1 MLHASD
7 GSSGRQSLVNRR
19 NRPAGKPAKA
29 KADAKPAWPAETHS
43 GEGSASA
50 LELLRK
56 LEHRD
61 KLQRPRDPKHNG

>member
-1 MLHASD
+1 MLQASD
-7 GSSGRQSLVNRR
+7 GSSGRPLLVNRK
-19 NRPAGKPAKA
+19 NRTAGKAPKA
-29 KADAKPAWPAETHS
+29 KRDTKPAWPETHS

-61 KLQRPRDPKHNG
+61 KLQRPVEPKHNG